1 MITAH
6 LTDAEI
12 QLYVAEPEMT
22 SDQLKIHIQD
32 CANCQARAA
41 NYQLLFNGIHDHAKP
56 QFNFDLSALVLEQ
69 LPEPKRAFSRT
80 AIQVS
85 VFSILSISLSA
96 IFFWSYM
103 EAVTRNAPL
112 LLTATALTAAV
123 VILIFQTLEMVKNY
137 QKQIQTLLNAKTL
150 QL

>member
-22 SDQLKIHIQD
+22 SDQLKTHVQNCID
-32 CANCQARAA
+32 CQTRAA

-56 QFNFDLSALVLEQ
+56 QFNFDLSTLVLEQ
-69 LPEPKRAFSRT
+69 LPEPKRAFPWA
-80 AIQVS
+80 AIMVS
-85 VFSILSISLSA
+85 IFSVLLISLSA
-96 IFFWSYM
+96 IFFWSIIDTVIRR
-103 EAVTRNAPL
+103 EPL
-112 LLTATALTAAV
+112 LLMATALTAAV
-123 VILIFQTLEMVKNY
+123 VILIFQILEMVKNH
-137 QKQIQTLLNAKTL
+137 QKQIHTLLNAKTL

>member
-32 CANCQARAA
+32 CANCQTRAA

-56 QFNFDLSALVLEQ
+56 KFNFDLSTLVLEQ
-69 LPEPKRAFSRT
+69 LPEPKRAFPW
-80 AIQVS
+80 AGILVS
-85 VFSILSISLSA
+85 VFSVLLIVSSA
-96 IFFWSYM
+96 TFFWPIM
-103 EAVTRNAPL
+103 DAVIRSAPL
-112 LLTATALTAAV
+112 LLIATALTAAV
-123 VILIFQTLEMVKNY
+123 VILIFQALEMVKNH
-137 QKQIQTLLNAKTL
+137 QKQIRTLLNAKTL

>member
-32 CANCQARAA
+32 CANCQTRAA

-56 QFNFDLSALVLEQ
+56 QFNFDLSTLVLEQ
-69 LPEPKRAFSRT
+69 LPKPKRAFPW
-80 AIQVS
+80 AAVFIS
-85 VFSILSISLSA
+85 VFSVILITLLGV
-96 IFFWSYM
+96 FFWSYI
-103 EAVTRNAPL
+103 EAVITGASTVL
-112 LLTATALTAAV
+112 IATAVTAAV
-123 VILIFQTLEMVKNY
+123 VILIFQAFEMIKNH
-137 QKQIQTLLNAKTL
+137 QKQLYTLLNAKTL